1 MQILSASPNHFLS
14 LISVKFKDEHW
25 ILIFL
30 FSWLSASW
38 SVEQWKQS
46 FKVMIWM
53 LNIKKILIYCYC
65 CMFWKLS
72 DHLKMVTQNH
82 MVAKLVM
89 WLLKSTLIK
98 LASFEMS
105 HFQVA
110 FYLFFRTSSGAQPY
124 TYGDEF
130 DLQDKWTCI
139 KNSFHW
145 EVVHHQ
151 DSLFETEVTGTWKW
165 LIVKLNFKLKVH
177 SWSLCHFAIIEICW
191 SQHLE

>member
-1 MQILSASPNHFLS
+1 MDVKHQENPYLLLLLYVLKTIRSPEDGHTKSRGSQTCN
-14 LISVKFKDEHW
+14 VR
-25 ILIFL
+25 
-30 FSWLSASW
+30 
-38 SVEQWKQS
+38 
-46 FKVMIWM
+46 
-53 LNIKKILIYCYC
+53 
-65 CMFWKLS
+65 
-72 DHLKMVTQNH
+72 
-82 MVAKLVM
+82 
-89 WLLKSTLIK
+89 LLKSTLIK

-124 TYGDEF
+124 TYGNEF

-165 LIVKLNFKLKVH
+165 LMVKLNFKFKVH